1 MEHMNEVHARV
12 EKRLTE
18 LMELCAKESPIVGE
32 TSTKLRDSMA
42 YSLLAGGKRL
52 RPMMLLETG
61 RMLGV
66 PEEEMLDMACAVEM
80 IHTYSLIHDDLP
92 GMDDDTLRRGRPTN
106 HVVYGEGNAI
116 LAGDALLNYAF
127 ECMLKNAMRHPEHA
141 QRHIAA
147 MDEIATGSGVYGMIG
162 GQSMDL
168 KCEQDGGT
176 EKDLHY
182 IHYAKTACMF
192 IFPMRAAARL
202 AGAQADVLDA
212 VTRYG
217 HAFGELFQVWDD
229 VLDVVGDAQKLGKS
243 TGKDDA
249 SGKLTAVSAYGLEG
263 AQARAR
269 ELAEQARQAMRQIP
283 ADGTFFIE
291 LVDEMLSREN

>member
-1 MEHMNEVHARV
+1 MNSMNESRARV
-12 EKRLTE
+12 EARLKE
-18 LMELCAKESPIVGE
+18 LIALRACDSPRVGE
-32 TSTKLRDSMA
+32 TASLLQDSMA

-52 RPMMLLETG
+52 RPVMLLETG

-66 PEEEMLDMACAVEM
+66 PDGEMLDMACAVEM

-92 GMDDDTLRRGRPTN
+92 GMDDDTLRRGRPTS

-116 LAGDALLNYAF
+116 LAGDALLNSAF
-127 ECMLKNAMRHPEHA
+127 ECMLANAMRHPEHA
-141 QRHIAA
+141 ERHIAA
-147 MDEIATGSGVYGMIG
+147 MNEIATGAGVYGMIG

-168 KCEQDGGT
+168 KCEKDGGA
-176 EKDLHY
+176 ERELRY

-202 AGAQADVLDA
+202 AGADAPVLDA
-212 VTRYG
+212 ITRYG

-229 VLDVVGDAQKLGKS
+229 VLDVLGDAQKLGKS

-263 AQARAR
+263 AQRRAQA
-269 ELAEQARQAMRQIP
+269 LAEEAKRAMADIP
-283 ADGTFFIE
+283 ADGSFFVN
-291 LVDEMLSREN
+291 LVDDMRSREN

>member
-1 MEHMNEVHARV
+1 MKRLEEMRARV
-12 EKRLTE
+12 EARLKE
-18 LMELCAKESPIVGE
+18 LIALRVGDSPSVGE
-32 TSTKLRDSMA
+32 TAPTLRESMA

-52 RPMMLLETG
+52 RPVMLLETG

-66 PEEEMLDMACAVEM
+66 PEAEMLDMACAVEM

-127 ECMLKNAMRHPEHA
+127 ECMLDNAMRHPEHA
-141 QRHIAA
+141 ERHIAA
-147 MDEIATGSGVYGMIG
+147 MREIAAGSGVYGMIG

-168 KCEQDGGT
+168 RCEKEGGA
-176 EKDLHY
+176 ERELRY

-202 AGAQADVLDA
+202 AGADEPVLEA
-212 VTRYG
+212 LTRYG
-217 HAFGELFQVWDD
+217 RAFGELFQVWDV
-229 VLDVVGDAQKLGKS
+229 VLDVLGDAQKLGKS
-243 TGKDDA
+243 IGKDGA

-263 AQARAR
+263 ARLRAQALAQEARRAM
-269 ELAEQARQAMRQIP
+269 ADIP
-283 ADGTFFIE
+283 ADGSFFVD
-291 LVDEMLSREN
+291 LVDDMLFREN